1 MLTGKHSPK
10 ACKIST
16 SEGEGCVQL
25 LEFNCWKSGADEKCQ
40 WWVAN
45 LVVQSVP
52 SQPSCKCTQSV
63 PSCKFGAKVPRLVA
77 AAVSQQSAVL
87 QKHVTPGQ
95 CTPHFTSCQLTWSLI
110 SSNMIQ
116 GGLFHWYPPISVPKR
131 KPPSSQSQHRIYWN
145 SSYDWLICCFLFGTE
160 IGGYQW
166 NKPPCICGLLYGRKW
181 PNVTDVTHVKP
192 LPLPLLDHFSV
203 FVWPGLVW
211 SSTD

>member
-1 MLTGKHSPK
+1 MYP
-10 ACKIST
+10 
-16 SEGEGCVQL
+16 V
-25 LEFNCWKSGADEKCQ
+25 
-40 WWVAN
+40 
-45 LVVQSVP
+45 
-52 SQPSCKCTQSV
+52 CTQLQIW
-63 PSCKFGAKVPRLVA
+63 CQGAEA
-77 AAVSQQSAVL
+77 GCCCCQSAVL
-87 QKHVTPGQ
+87 QKHVTPDQ

-131 KPPSSQSQHRIYWN
+131 NPPSSQSQHRIYWN

-203 FVWPGLVW
+203 FVWPGLVVNW
-211 SSTD
+211 LVEVDVKWNSLLKAIFGQTGLELNISQTATRRDIFKAEVACLASALIWNASSDA